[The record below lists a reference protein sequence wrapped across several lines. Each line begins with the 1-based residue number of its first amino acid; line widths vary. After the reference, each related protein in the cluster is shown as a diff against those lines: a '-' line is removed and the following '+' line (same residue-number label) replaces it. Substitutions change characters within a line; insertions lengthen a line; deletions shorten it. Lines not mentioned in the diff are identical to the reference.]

1 MCLIFSGISSIY
13 PALAKEMDGEQLS
26 QNKHREVLKCLQ
38 LQRLCSFSD
47 HNMLWREKKGGG
59 DQFVGFGETL
69 SSSSLGT
76 RNEEV
81 EIQLP

>member
-1 MCLIFSGISSIY
+1 MESSSLRTNTGRFLSACNYSGSV
-13 PALAKEMDGEQLS
+13 PS
-26 QNKHREVLKCLQ
+26 QIIT
-38 LQRLCSFSD
+38 CSGG
-47 HNMLWREKKGGG
+47 RRKGG